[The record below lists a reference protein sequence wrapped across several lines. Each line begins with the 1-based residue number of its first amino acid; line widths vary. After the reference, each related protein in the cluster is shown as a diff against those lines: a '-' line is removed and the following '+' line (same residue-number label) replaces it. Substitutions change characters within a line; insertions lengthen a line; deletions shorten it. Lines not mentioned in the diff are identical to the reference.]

1 MQQAKQLAAE
11 GSYDN
16 LPRAPGSDKEH
27 IDWLQ
32 KQITELHETYKILYQ
47 RNVSL
52 SNDLAHA
59 TEIIECVHDTRLNAA
74 GRRARQLL
82 QEWKASMRV
91 SLT

>member
-1 MQQAKQLAAE
+1 MDIVFSDVIFGKFIRVGVLLKMQQAKQLAAE

-59 TEIIECVHDTRLNAA
+59 LV
-74 GRRARQLL
+74 
-82 QEWKASMRV
+82 
-91 SLT
+91 